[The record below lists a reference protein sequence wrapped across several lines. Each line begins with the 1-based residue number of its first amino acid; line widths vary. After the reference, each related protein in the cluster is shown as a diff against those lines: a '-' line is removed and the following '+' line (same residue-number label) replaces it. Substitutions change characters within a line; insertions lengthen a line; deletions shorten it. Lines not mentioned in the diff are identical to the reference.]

1 MAADMDICCIK
12 QLFFYFFIRIC
23 CRLCCKYF
31 FKSTCPCLFCL
42 FQTDRYIPI
51 CQHCFLSYCSDLCI
65 AGHKVLHFSRRYL
78 CNEITKCRCE
88 QILFVHRCLKL
99 NSQSVTKCHLTYSTG
114 NSMTIKCISGN
125 DSSFLNIF
133 MDLSILLHHFLINR
147 KIIFI
152 SLNLKPYKL
161 ISCFFQFRCD
171 DILLQCHI
179 DCKRYQR
186 RRNINILECSGHTVL
201 TSDWR
206 KTKSDLCRI
215 GSEQCSKRL
224 APSLRIFGHSAEIL
238 LECKTDLTIISTGC
252 HDLCNRFCHRI
263 NCSVIRT
270 PAWQI
275 RIKSIT
281 HHGYAVR
288 CTILY
293 RNFCHHRLR
302 LCHLIF
308 SAMRHEHWS
317 GSDGTVKHFHKTL
330 LRAYI

>member
-65 AGHKVLHFSRRYL
+65 VSHKVLHFSRRYL

-88 QILFVHRCLKL
+88 QILFIHRCLKL

-161 ISCFFQFRCD
+161 ISRFFQFRCD

-179 DCKRYQR
+179 DRKRYQC
-186 RRNINILECSGHTVL
+186 RRNINILECTGHTVL
-201 TSDWR
+201 TSD
-206 KTKSDLCRI
+206 
-215 GSEQCSKRL
+215 
-224 APSLRIFGHSAEIL
+224 
-238 LECKTDLTIISTGC
+238 
-252 HDLCNRFCHRI
+252 
-263 NCSVIRT
+263 
-270 PAWQI
+270 
-275 RIKSIT
+275 
-281 HHGYAVR
+281 
-288 CTILY
+288 
-293 RNFCHHRLR
+293 
-302 LCHLIF
+302 
-308 SAMRHEHWS
+308 
-317 GSDGTVKHFHKTL
+317 
-330 LRAYI
+330 